1 MSSKAT
7 AYFYGMVPAGSRER
21 QQQMFQDAHGLD
33 VTAASAAAVQ
43 AFDHALNGYLGYRV
57 DTPLRLAALFDADP
71 EFGLAHCLKGYFA
84 MLSYKQ
90 AAVPMAE
97 AAMRNARRLTEQAT
111 PRERAH
117 VAALQLWIDGEP
129 DRAAAVWE
137 QILSEHPR
145 DVLAFRLA
153 HFVNFWLGRPDAML
167 ASVLG
172 VERHWSAALP
182 GYGAILGC
190 RCFAH
195 EECGYYTE
203 AEAAGRAAIERDPG
217 DLWAAHGVAHV
228 LEMQGRRGEGIAWI
242 EGLRRNWDDANN
254 LRHHLWWHAAMFHLE
269 RGETDR
275 VLALYDS
282 EFRNAAS
289 KLIQSQPDLYIDV
302 QNAASM
308 LFRLQRHGVDVGD
321 RWDELADK
329 AEARIGDCLSAF
341 TLPHWM
347 MALAATGRYEAA
359 ARMLDAMRAF
369 AQGPGLI
376 ASLVGDCALPICSA
390 VLSHAQGDHAHAV
403 AAMRPALSG
412 MYRLGGSHA
421 QQDVL
426 EQLFLDAALRANETD
441 DVRLLLERVAG
452 RNKLPLRRC
461 IGYAAAASLLDA

>member
-1 MSSKAT
+1 
-7 AYFYGMVPAGSRER
+7 
-21 QQQMFQDAHGLD
+21 MFQDAHGLH

-43 AFDHALNGYLGYRV
+43 AFDHTLMGYLNYRA
-57 DTPLRLAALFDADP
+57 DIPQRMTALVDADP
-71 EFGLAHCLKGYFA
+71 DFGLAHCLKGYFA

-90 AAVPMAE
+90 SAVPTAGAAVAD
-97 AAMRNARRLTEQAT
+97 AMRCAQRAT

-117 VAALQLWIDGEP
+117 VAALRCWIDGEP
-129 DRAAAVWE
+129 DRAAAIWE
-137 QILSEHPR
+137 QILQEHPR

-153 HFVNFWLGRPDAML
+153 HFVNFWLGRADVML

-172 VERHWSAALP
+172 VERHWNDELP

-203 AEAAGRAAIERDPG
+203 AEAAGRLAIDRDPG

-228 LEMQGRRGEGIAWI
+228 LEMQGRRSEGIDWI
-242 EGLRRNWDDANN
+242 DGLRGNWEESNN

-275 VLALYDS
+275 VLALYGS
-282 EFRNAAS
+282 EFRNPAS
-289 KLIQSQPDLYIDV
+289 KLTLSQPDLYIDV

-308 LFRLQRHGVDVGD
+308 LFRLQRQGVDVGD
-321 RWDELADK
+321 RWMELADK

-347 MALAATGRYEAA
+347 MALAAAGRHAA
-359 ARMLDAMRAF
+359 ATRMLDAMRAF
-369 AQGPGLI
+369 AQGPGII
-376 ASLVGDCALPICSA
+376 ASLVADYALPICAA
-390 VLSHAQGDHAHAV
+390 VVAHQRGEHARAV
-403 AAMRPALSG
+403 AIMRPALGG

-426 EQLFLDAALRANETD
+426 EQLFLDAAIKADRPD

-452 RNKLPLRRC
+452 RNQLPLRRR
-461 IGYAAAASLLDA
+461 IGYASAAAMLDE